1 MQISDFCTIFL
12 SFLISVQFRIVPL
25 LSNGHR
31 YLDPVDIFLH
41 EPSGLEMARWPA
53 RNAVSGPIHVKYR
66 LASETPLGQ
75 WRLSASTRSRSS
87 SSRSSS
93 PPQPESL
100 KIHVVNYQPIGFE
113 VQVHMPSSVVPMDNG
128 LYGWIEAKRLG
139 DEAPIFGSLT
149 VKAKILR
156 SRGTTRHQGM

>member
-1 MQISDFCTIFL
+1 M
-12 SFLISVQFRIVPL
+12 QFRIVPL

-53 RNAVSGPIHVKYR
+53 RNAVSGPILVKYR

-75 WRLSASTRSRSS
+75 WRLSASTRST
-87 SSRSSS
+87 SRSSS
-93 PPQPESL
+93 QPESL

>member
-1 MQISDFCTIFL
+1 M
-12 SFLISVQFRIVPL
+12 QFRVVPL

-53 RNAVSGPIHVKYR
+53 RNAVSGPILVKYR

-75 WRLSASTRSRSS
+75 WRLSASTRSTSRSS
-87 SSRSSS
+87 SSFS
-93 PPQPESL
+93 QPESL

-156 SRGTTRHQGM
+156 RGTRHQGM

>member
-1 MQISDFCTIFL
+1 M
-12 SFLISVQFRIVPL
+12 QFRIVPL
-25 LSNGHR
+25 LSNSHR

-53 RNAVSGPIHVKYR
+53 RNAVSGPILVKYR

-75 WRLSASTRSRSS
+75 WRLSASTRST
-87 SSRSSS
+87 SRSSS
-93 PPQPESL
+93 QPESL

-139 DEAPIFGSLT
+139 DEAPMFGSLT

-156 SRGTTRHQGM
+156 SRGATRHQGM